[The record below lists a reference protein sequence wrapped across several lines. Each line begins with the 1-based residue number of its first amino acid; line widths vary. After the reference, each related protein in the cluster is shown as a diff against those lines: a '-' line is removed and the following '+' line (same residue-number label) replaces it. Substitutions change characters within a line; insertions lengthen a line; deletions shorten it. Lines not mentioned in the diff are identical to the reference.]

1 MNMNPFPFQ
10 TLDWKSISPEEH
22 KGETG
27 IAYWRTQMVNDIRV
41 RMVEYSPDYKADH
54 WCTKGHILFCLAG
67 DMETELKD
75 GRIFQLTEGTSY
87 FVGDHCEAHRS
98 FTTNGCRLLIV
109 D

>member
-1 MNMNPFPFQ
+1 
-10 TLDWKSISPEEH
+10 
-22 KGETG
+22 
-27 IAYWRTQMVNDIRV
+27 
-41 RMVEYSPDYKADH
+41 
-54 WCTKGHILFCLAG
+54 
-67 DMETELKD
+67 LKD